1 MFMLT
6 LGGERMIFGRHVNR
20 FYLKYGFFFALGV
33 LALITVDWY
42 QLLIP
47 DITGSIIEG
56 IQYNTLTAEILQNY
70 MIELMKIAAIMII
83 GRFLW
88 RIFIMGTSRRIDYE
102 LRNDM
107 FRHAEK
113 LSQRYYQENKS
124 GGLMALFTNDLNA
137 VRMAFGPGLMMFF
150 DVMFLGGLAFY
161 RMYELDST
169 LTFFALIPL
178 LMVSL
183 LAALVSRIT
192 GKKFKERQKA
202 FENMSDFTQENFY
215 GISVIKAFVNELR
228 EIREFAKINK
238 DNYDKNVSFIKAS
251 TLMHVGI
258 EVFINVIRIL
268 MIGLGGYL
276 VYRTI
281 GLSLSDPGK
290 FSVGDLSRYVSY
302 FGMMVWP
309 MMAIGRLINMRAQAN
324 ASMQRINALLDQK
337 VEIQDAPDVMPIQR
351 LGGKI
356 TFHNLTFRYP
366 NSKTEVLKNLN
377 LVIEPGEIVGIIGRT
392 GSGKTTIV
400 DLLLRIYNLKPN
412 EILLDDTDI
421 MKLPIKTIRNEIG
434 YVPQDNFIFSDTIEN
449 NIGFSADDIDLN
461 HITKIAEYSD
471 VHDNII
477 DFPSGY
483 QTVVGERGVTLSGGQ
498 KQRISIARAL
508 LKDPTILIMDDSF
521 SAVDTK
527 TEEMI
532 IKNLQQLRKGKTTLI
547 IAHRISTIQLAD
559 KIVLIEE
566 GEIAG
571 VGSHEQL
578 LKSNPLY
585 QSMVLRQQLEAEVE
599 GGVTRGETLL

>member
-1 MFMLT
+1 
-6 LGGERMIFGRHVNR
+6 MIFGRHVNR
-20 FYLKYGFFFALGV
+20 FYVKYGFFFALGV
-33 LALITVDWY
+33 AALITVDWF

-56 IQYNTLTAEILQNY
+56 IQFGTLTAEILQNY
-70 MIELMKIAAIMII
+70 MIELVKIAAIMVI

-150 DVMFLGGLAFY
+150 DVLFLGGLAFY
-161 RMYELDST
+161 RMYELDAT
-169 LTFFALIPL
+169 LTYFAAIPL

-183 LAALVSRIT
+183 LAMMVSRIT
-192 GKKFKERQKA
+192 GRKFKERQKA

-238 DNYDKNVSFIKAS
+238 DNFDKNVSFIKAS

-281 GLSLSDPGK
+281 GLNPFDPDK

-324 ASMQRINALLDQK
+324 ASMQRINSLLDQK
-337 VEIQDAPDVMPIQR
+337 VEIKDEPDVLPVHQ
-351 LGGKI
+351 LQGKI
-356 TFHNLTFRYP
+356 TFHNCTFRYP
-366 NSKTEVLKNLN
+366 NTKVDILKNLN
-377 LVIEPGEIVGIIGRT
+377 FTIEAGEVVGIIGRT

-434 YVPQDNFIFSDTIEN
+434 YVPQDNFIFSDTIQN
-449 NIGFSADDIDLN
+449 NIGFSADEIDLDS
-461 HITKIAEYSD
+461 ITKIAEYSD

-477 DFPSGY
+477 DFPEGY

-508 LKDPTILIMDDSF
+508 IKDPSILIMDDSF

-532 IKNLQQLRKGKTTLI
+532 IKNLQQLRKGKTTII

-559 KIVLIEE
+559 KIILLDE

-571 VGSHEQL
+571 IGTHEQL
-578 LKSNPLY
+578 LDQNPLY
-585 QSMVLRQQLEAEVE
+585 QSMVLRQQLEAEME
-599 GGVTRGETLL
+599 GGENHG